1 MTREP
6 ALLPQEEEDNE
17 APGGR
22 FFFLFMFL
30 LMDIVL
36 YPYAGD
42 RGLRFQLF
50 RSIAFFVTLASVY
63 AVSFR
68 RSTWIIA
75 LIFAV
80 PVLWHRVLTMERG
93 DSKLALVGLLVS
105 FSFDV
110 FIVIVVFHRVFRT
123 RVVTSATIFG
133 AVSIYLMAGFAFTRL
148 YQFLAAVQP
157 GAFYLDPV
165 LNHHIVLSR
174 FDLIYFSFG
183 ALTSLGAA
191 GIAPVS
197 AQARSLTVIE
207 AILGILY
214 LGVLVSRL
222 IAMYVPQIPQSTSQ
236 KS

>member
-6 ALLPQEEEDNE
+6 ALLPQEEDNE

-36 YPYAGD
+36 YPYACD

-75 LIFAV
+75 LIFAI

-148 YQFLAAVQP
+148 YQFLAAVQA

-165 LNHHIVLSR
+165 LNHHIVPSR
-174 FDLIYFSFG
+174 SDLVFYSFG
-183 ALTSLGAA
+183 VMTSLGAA

-197 AQARSLTVIE
+197 AQARSLIVIE

>member
-6 ALLPQEEEDNE
+6 VPLPQGEENE

-30 LMDIVL
+30 LVDIVL

-42 RGLRFQLF
+42 RGLRFQLL
-50 RSIAFFVTLASVY
+50 RAIAFFVTLASVY

-75 LIFAV
+75 LIFAL
-80 PVLWHRVLTMERG
+80 PVFWHRVLAMERG
-93 DSKLALVGLLVS
+93 DNKLALVGLLVS

-110 FIVIVVFHRVFRT
+110 FILIAVFRT
-123 RVVTSATIFG
+123 RVVTSSTIFG
-133 AVSIYLMAGFAFTRL
+133 AVSIYLLAGFAFTRL

-157 GAFYLDPV
+157 GAFYLNPV
-165 LNHHIVLSR
+165 LNHHTVLSR
-174 FDLIYFSFG
+174 SDLVYYSFG
-183 ALTSLGAA
+183 VMTSLGAA

-197 AQARSLTVIE
+197 GQARSFTVIE

>member
-6 ALLPQEEEDNE
+6 ASLPQEEDNE
-17 APGGR
+17 ASGGR

-30 LMDIVL
+30 LVDIVL

-42 RGLRFQLF
+42 RGLRFQLL
-50 RSIAFFVTLASVY
+50 RAIAFFVTLASVY

-75 LIFAV
+75 LIFAM
-80 PVLWHRVLTMERG
+80 PVLCHRVLRMERG

-110 FIVIVVFHRVFRT
+110 FILIVIFRRVFRT

-133 AVSIYLMAGFAFTRL
+133 AVSIYLMVGFAFTRL

-165 LNHHIVLSR
+165 LNHHIVLGRS
-174 FDLIYFSFG
+174 DLIFYSFG
-183 ALTSLGAA
+183 VMTSLGAA

-197 AQARSLTVIE
+197 AQARSFTVIE

-222 IAMYVPQIPQSTSQ
+222 IAMYVPQITQSTSQ

>member
-1 MTREP
+1 MTGEP
-6 ALLPQEEEDNE
+6 VPLPKEEKNE

-30 LMDIVL
+30 LVDIVL

-42 RGLRFQLF
+42 RGLSYQFF
-50 RSIAFFVTLASVY
+50 RAVGFFVTLASIY

-75 LIFAV
+75 LIFSI
-80 PVLWHRVLTMERG
+80 PVVWHRVLMMEA
-93 DSKLALVGLLVS
+93 DESTFALVGLMVS
-105 FSFDV
+105 FAFDV

-123 RVVTSATIFG
+123 QIVTSQTIFG
-133 AVSIYLMAGFAFTRL
+133 AVSIYLLVGFAFTRIYL
-148 YQFLAAVQP
+148 FLAAVQP

-165 LNHHIVLSR
+165 LNRHVVPGRS
-174 FDLIYFSFG
+174 DLVYYSFG

-191 GIAPVS
+191 GIAPVT
-197 AQARSLTVIE
+197 AQARSLSVIE

-222 IAMYVPQIPQSTSQ
+222 IAMYVPQIPQRTSQ

>member
-6 ALLPQEEEDNE
+6 APLPQEEENE

-30 LMDIVL
+30 LVDIVL

-42 RGLRFQLF
+42 RGLRFQLL
-50 RSIAFFVTLASVY
+50 RAIAFFVTLASVY

-75 LIFAV
+75 LIFAI

-93 DSKLALVGLLVS
+93 DTKLALVGLLIS

-110 FIVIVVFHRVFRT
+110 FILIVVFRRVFRT
-123 RVVTSATIFG
+123 RIVTSATIFG

-148 YQFLAAVQP
+148 YQFLTAVQP

-174 FDLIYFSFG
+174 SDLVYYSFG
-183 ALTSLGAA
+183 VMTSLGAA